1 MRDPSTRARAAGLA
15 VAAVLA
21 LAAGTRP
28 ASACQPASAIQPAS
42 AAQKDTR
49 VNPNAKAIAGFQENV
64 ADYVELHRKIAL
76 RLPHLPVEATPEQ
89 IDQRQRA
96 LGALIQK
103 ERRNAKAGDV
113 FTREVRPVF
122 RRLLA
127 GLFSGPEGRR
137 LRVTINEE
145 NPGEVV
151 KLTVNGRYP
160 DTIPIS
166 TVPPQVLSL
175 LPPLPPE
182 LEYRFIGRTLILL
195 DAPAHIIV
203 DYLTA
208 AVPR

>member
-1 MRDPSTRARAAGLA
+1 MRDLARRVRAVPFVIVLLAGAVGAGGAA
-15 VAAVLA
+15 
-21 LAAGTRP
+21 
-28 ASACQPASAIQPAS
+28 ASAPATQ
-42 AAQKDTR
+42 AATQAQEEKR
-49 VNPNAKAIAGFQENV
+49 VNPNAKAIAEFQEEV
-64 ADYVELHRKIAL
+64 AEYIELHRKLEAT
-76 RLPHLPVEATPEQ
+76 LPDLPIEATPEQ

-96 LGALIQK
+96 LGALVQK
-103 ERRNAKAGDV
+103 ERRGAKQGDI
-113 FTREVRPVF
+113 FEREVRPVI
-122 RRLLA
+122 RKLLA
-127 GLFSGPEGRR
+127 GLFSRPDGQR

-175 LPPLPPE
+175 LPQLPPE
-182 LEYRFIGRTLILL
+182 LEYRFIGTTLILL
-195 DAPAHIIV
+195 DSHAHIIV

>member
-1 MRDPSTRARAAGLA
+1 MAIAAG
-15 VAAVLA
+15 AALMA
-21 LAAGTRP
+21 CPRP
-28 ASACQPASAIQPAS
+28 ASAFDPASASQAAS
-42 AAQKDTR
+42 AVQDKR
-49 VNPNAKAIAGFQENV
+49 VNPNAKAIAEFQEEV
-64 ADYVELHRKIAL
+64 DEYIELHRRIEL
-76 RLPHLPVEATPEQ
+76 MLPDVPVDATPEQ

-96 LGALIQK
+96 LAAMIQK
-103 ERRNAKAGDV
+103 ERRGAKPGDI
-113 FTREVRPVF
+113 FEREVRPVI

-127 GLFSGPEGRR
+127 GLFSGPDGRR

-160 DTIPIS
+160 DTVPIS

-175 LPPLPPE
+175 LPPLPNE
-182 LEYRFIGRTLILL
+182 LEYRFIGTTLILL
-195 DAPAHIIV
+195 DSHAHIIV